1 MKDSWLDSW
10 LPVLTGVIGIIGT
23 TIANRIDFRSVVR
36 KGELENKK
44 AEIENKDDV
53 YAGWKTL
60 YDAQLKENI
69 TLKEEYEKT
78 RLQVFTLQDEF
89 NKLKIKLDTIE
100 HTFAEKE
107 QGYLLQI
114 EKLETKCDELEEENE
129 MLKIQLKGGI

>member
-10 LPVLTGVIGIIGT
+10 LPVLTGVIGVIGT
-23 TIANRIDFRSVVR
+23 TIANRFDFRGIVR

-53 YAGWKTL
+53 YAGWEKL
-60 YDAQLKENI
+60 YNAQLQENKE
-69 TLKEEYEKT
+69 LKIEYAETRKEVFNLQEE
-78 RLQVFTLQDEF
+78 FS
-89 NKLKIKLDTIE
+89 KLKLKMDSLE
-100 HTFAEKE
+100 HSFAEKE

-129 MLKIQLKGGI
+129 MLKLQLKGGI

>member
-1 MKDSWLDSW
+1 MKDGWLDSW
-10 LPVLTGVIGIIGT
+10 LPVLTGVIGVVGT
-23 TIANRIDFRSVVR
+23 TIANRFDFRGIVR

-78 RLQVFTLQDEF
+78 RQQVFGLQTEF

-129 MLKIQLKGGI
+129 MLKIQLKGGV